1 MTDPNPGSQMAGPD
15 DKTTVLPETAVA
27 LVEMERLQQELQAS
41 EERAKNHWEQYLRAL
56 ADVDNV
62 RKRAAKD
69 LENTRQFAVEKF
81 AQDLVAV
88 KDSLELG
95 IATLQKEGGQSRR
108 GQPRR
113 GAERHASAAGQGVRK
128 GADRRD
134 QSGRAA
140 FNPELHE
147 AMMAQPS
154 DAPPNTVLS
163 VVQKGYQLNGRLL
176 RPARVIVSAAEKLI
190 QEQFFLERMDLAST
204 KGPRVNTQ

>member
-1 MTDPNPGSQMAGPD
+1 MRDPLNEHGTAGPD

-69 LENTRQFAVEKF
+69 LESTRQFAVEKF

-95 IATLQKEGGQSRR
+95 IANAGKSDTASLVEGQNATLRLLTKAFEKAQIEEIHAQGQT
-108 GQPRR
+108 
-113 GAERHASAAGQGVRK
+113 
-128 GADRRD
+128 
-134 QSGRAA
+134 

-154 DAPPNTVLS
+154 DAPPNAVLS

-176 RPARVIVSAAEKLI
+176 RPARVIVSAPK
-190 QEQFFLERMDLAST
+190 S
-204 KGPRVNTQ
+204 

>member
-1 MTDPNPGSQMAGPD
+1 MTDPILGSQMAGPD

-95 IATLQKEGGQSRR
+95 IATFQKE
-108 GQPRR
+108 
-113 GAERHASAAGQGVRK
+113 AAGK
-128 GADRRD
+128 ADMAGLIEGQNATIRLLAKAFEKA
-134 QSGRAA
+134 QIEEINPEGHA

-176 RPARVIVSAAEKLI
+176 RPARVIVSAQK
-190 QEQFFLERMDLAST
+190 S
-204 KGPRVNTQ
+204 

>member
-1 MTDPNPGSQMAGPD
+1 MTDPNLGSQMAGPE

-95 IATLQKEGGQSRR
+95 TASAGKSDAASLVEGQNATLRLLAKAFEKAQIEEINPEEG
-108 GQPRR
+108 
-113 GAERHASAAGQGVRK
+113 AL
-128 GADRRD
+128 
-134 QSGRAA
+134 

-147 AMMAQPS
+147 AMMTQPS
-154 DAPPNTVLS
+154 DAPPNTVLA
-163 VVQKGYQLNGRLL
+163 VIQRGYQLNGRLL
-176 RPARVIVSAAEKLI
+176 RPARVVVSAAK
-190 QEQFFLERMDLAST
+190 A
-204 KGPRVNTQ
+204 